1 MENCLKIESTINNIC
16 EIENFLNSIF
26 HSYNINSKLY
36 HNIYLSLNE
45 AVNNAI
51 KHGNNY
57 DKSKYVMIYFS
68 VSSDY
73 YEFIIEDEGN
83 GFIIEN
89 VKDPTKIQ
97 NIKNESGRGLF
108 IMKKYSDLFEI
119 LDSGNKIKLNF
130 LK

>member
-16 EIENFLNSIF
+16 EIEKFLNSIF

-57 DKSKYVMIYFS
+57 DNSKYVMIYFS

-89 VKDPTKIQ
+89 VKDPTEIQ

-108 IMKKYSDLFEI
+108 IMKKYSDQLEI
-119 LDSGNKIKLNF
+119 LDNGNKIKLNF

>member
-89 VKDPTKIQ
+89 VKDPTEIQ

-108 IMKKYSDLFEI
+108 IMKKYSDQLEI
-119 LDSGNKIKLNF
+119 LDNGNKIKLNF